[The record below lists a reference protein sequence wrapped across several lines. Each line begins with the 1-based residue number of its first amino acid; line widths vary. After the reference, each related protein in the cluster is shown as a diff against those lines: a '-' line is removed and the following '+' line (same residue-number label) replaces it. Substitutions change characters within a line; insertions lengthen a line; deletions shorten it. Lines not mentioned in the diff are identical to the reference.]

1 MLTTQETGDMT
12 LIHAAHVRHEFFKT
26 VWFYFR
32 VVWPIF
38 SVLLFAIVLF
48 GVIISYEE
56 GWNPFEGIYFA
67 FVTGLTIGY
76 GDLVQNGIVASVGD
90 HSWLQR
96 CADDRHLCGDQCAGD
111 RSGSADTGAEGTEQ
125 RSQPKQT
132 VGAGLPAKAAAR
144 STSRLKVAATRC
156 KHAPTALNRYPADF
170 APACFGMDT
179 EVRSRV
185 STFTASSTTALLIAV
200 R

>member
-1 MLTTQETGDMT
+1 MT

-76 GDLVQNGIVASVGD
+76 GDLV
-90 HSWLQR
+90 
-96 CADDRHLCGDQCAGD
+96 
-111 RSGSADTGAEGTEQ
+111 
-125 RSQPKQT
+125 PKM
-132 VGAGLPAKAAAR
+132 
-144 STSRLKVAATRC
+144 
-156 KHAPTALNRYPADF
+156 AL
-170 APACFGMDT
+170 
-179 EVRSRV
+179 SRV
-185 STFTASSTTALLIAV
+185 LAIILGFNGVLMTAIFAAISVRAIEVAV
-200 R
+200 RTQEQKAQSSEASQNKL